1 MGAAE
6 GGVAASENEEG
17 SAHPPQDDARAAN
30 GARGPGH
37 RHTQGRRRQ
46 PRTAT
51 GVNVGSLSALPHHAQ
66 DITTIK
72 SEGPPARGV
81 HRAGRPG
88 RHGSRVPGGGGR
100 ERGPLVPAELVAGTG
115 VACRL
120 WAATSPRL
128 HAQAERDGARV

>member
-1 MGAAE
+1 MRTSAVLVMGAAE

-37 RHTQGRRRQ
+37 RHAQGRRCH
-46 PRTAT
+46 PRMAT

-72 SEGPPARGV
+72 SEGPPA
-81 HRAGRPG
+81 
-88 RHGSRVPGGGGR
+88 
-100 ERGPLVPAELVAGTG
+100 
-115 VACRL
+115 
-120 WAATSPRL
+120 
-128 HAQAERDGARV
+128 